1 MSPERFEHLLGLV
14 GPLIMKHDTRFRKAI
29 PVDERLS
36 LSLRYL
42 ASGDSQIS
50 LSYLFR
56 IGRKTVSSIIS
67 ETTYAIAEVLRPI
80 YLTCPTTVEH
90 WKTIAADFEELWQFP
105 HSIGAIDGKH
115 IQIEKPAK
123 TGTLFYNYKGFTS
136 IVLLAVCDAR
146 YNFTVADVGQY
157 GSSNDAGV
165 LAHSEIYHAFE
176 NNIIN
181 VPADESLPGS
191 AEGKLPYFLLGDD
204 IFPLKTWLV
213 KPYAGTFWAR
223 SKHPS

>member
-1 MSPERFEHLLGLV
+1 MSPERFKHLLGLV

-29 PVDERLS
+29 PVAERLS
-36 LSLRYL
+36 LTLRYL

-50 LSYLFR
+50 LSFLFR

-90 WKTIAADFEELWQFP
+90 WKTIAADSEELWQFP

-181 VPADESLPGS
+181 VPADKSLPGS

-204 IFPLKTWLV
+204 IFPLKMWLV
-213 KPYAGTFWAR
+213 KPYAGTSLGEEEAV
-223 SKHPS
+223 